1 MHWDLAR
8 LSDECDAQLRAI
20 RAQRVAPAIAR
31 GDVARELERR
41 YPFDG
46 PHGIGEVAA
55 DVIALLERGNL
66 HTAHPRYFGLFNP
79 GVRFSSVVADLISA
93 SINPQIGAWFHSPA
107 GVEIEEHTLRFL
119 LRAFGFDPRTSA
131 AHFTSGGSEANL
143 TATLAAFGSVYPETR
158 RQGVRGLDRQ
168 PVLLVSSEAHHAFFK
183 IARHMGLGDEAVRTV
198 PADGRFRMRVDA
210 LREAVER
217 DKPFMVVATAGTTA
231 GGAIDPLEEVAGVCA
246 EHGIWLHVDAAWGGA
261 AILSPRLKQHLKGIE
276 HADSITCD
284 AHKWLGVAMGAGMFF
299 TRRPEAL
306 AAFEIDASYVPRG
319 DELDLY
325 RSSLQWSR
333 RFIGLKLFLAL
344 AELGADGIAKQLD
357 HQAAMA
363 DLLRDGLRNEGWEIV
378 NDSPFPLVCFR
389 REGVDVAE
397 LVRRIVAGGD
407 HWISHAVLGGGIGVA
422 RACITNHETAEE
434 DVASLLRALR
444 GEKVNGQSGGDA
456 DRNPAE
462 E

>member
-8 LSDECDAQLRAI
+8 LRQECDAQLAAV

-31 GDVARELERR
+31 GEVTRELEER
-41 YPFDG
+41 YRFDA
-46 PHGIGEVAA
+46 PVAIEAAAA

-119 LRAFGFDPRTSA
+119 LRAFGFDPRTA
-131 AHFTSGGSEANL
+131 AGHFTSGGSEANL
-143 TATLAAFGSVYPETR
+143 TATLAALATAYPRMREG
-158 RQGVRGLDRQ
+158 GVRALDHQ
-168 PVLLVSSEAHHAFFK
+168 PLLFVSAEAHHSFHK
-183 IARHMGLGDEAVRTV
+183 IARHTGLGDAAVRTI
-198 PADGRFRMRVDA
+198 PTDDRFRMRVDA
-210 LREAVER
+210 LRQAIAR

-231 GGAIDPLEEVAGVCA
+231 GGAIDPLEEIADVCA

-261 AILSPRLKQHLKGIE
+261 AILSPKLKPHLRGIE
-276 HADSITCD
+276 RADSITCD
-284 AHKWLGVAMGAGMFF
+284 AHKWLSVAMGAGMFF
-299 TRRPEAL
+299 TRHAEAL
-306 AAFEIDASYVPRG
+306 AAAFEIDASYVPRG
-319 DELDLY
+319 EEPDFY
-325 RSSLQWSR
+325 RASLQWSR

-344 AELGADGIAKQLD
+344 AELGVEGIAKELE

-363 DLLRDGLRNEGWEIV
+363 DVLREGLRRDGWEIL

-389 REGVDVAE
+389 RDGIDPAE
-397 LVRRIVAGGD
+397 LVRRIVGEGK
-407 HWISHAVLGGGIGVA
+407 HWISHAVLGGEVSVA

-434 DVASLLRALR
+434 DVESLLAVL
-444 GEKVNGQSGGDA
+444 G
-456 DRNPAE
+456 
-462 E
+462 